1 MTDPTNPSDPKT
13 QRKKPRG
20 EPATIDLSSK
30 VVAEG
35 VEPSA
40 SAVELAREAVAIEMA
55 APVDSAGPADRTRLR
70 IGRTRFRP
78 AGPMA
83 IPPMTRDPLK
93 SGPGPRAVR
102 RPWLPSLPPA
112 CWAVSLA
119 RGCCSRCRIFAPGL
133 TIRG

>member
-20 EPATIDLSSK
+20 EPATINLSSK

-55 APVDSAGPADRTRLR
+55 APVDSAGPADPR
-70 IGRTRFRP
+70 
-78 AGPMA
+78 
-83 IPPMTRDPLK
+83 
-93 SGPGPRAVR
+93 SGSRGHGFVR
-102 RPWLPSLPPA
+102 R
-112 CWAVSLA
+112 A
-119 RGCCSRCRIFAPGL
+119 RWQFRRWQGAR
-133 TIRG
+133 